1 MIPKMLRRFATPLA
15 AAVVGGFAL
24 AAPALVAPA
33 LFAGPAHADPPKW
46 AGLYY
51 EPRTG
56 KSGTARPYDTRREAR
71 REAYNAALSHGI
83 KPKRYRG
90 WARQV
95 RGGCIVV
102 FKELDAFHWGAA
114 IHRNKDVARRLAQRR
129 CERRG
134 RYRCRV
140 HASVCSARGF

>member
-1 MIPKMLRRFATPLA
+1 MTSKSLRRFVPAFF
-15 AAVVGGFAL
+15 AAVLGGFAVVS
-24 AAPALVAPA
+24 PALVATVP
-33 LFAGPAHADPPKW
+33 AGPARAADPPKW

-56 KSGTARPYDTRREAR
+56 KSGWARPFDTRREAR
-71 REAYNAALSHGI
+71 TAAYNAAVANGI
-83 KPKRYRG
+83 NPKRYRG

-95 RGGCIVV
+95 RGGCIFV

-114 IHRNKDVARRLAQRR
+114 VHRNKDTARRVARAR

-134 RYRCRV
+134 KYRCRERV
-140 HASVCSARGF
+140 WVCSARGF